1 MTGGRPTPIN
11 VAESRAQGSS
21 ATSSNLTS
29 PPSTPDDTNN
39 NKLLVAQASLVF
51 CAGLPDAYCAEDGE
65 RRLQAYFEQWG
76 QVRAVK
82 IRGKKTT
89 ADRPYA
95 FVTFQEPH
103 GAAMALKARH
113 TFKVKP
119 GAEDKGGTAAESS
132 SAGAAGSS
140 SSAAG
145 AGSSSSSPTS
155 AADAQPASSAGQG
168 GTSTAVWQGEL
179 DAAAFCA
186 QLVQMLTEGTNGQ
199 IPLGQLLQHHQKTFG
214 LKQQLRKPPNG
225 LRALVQ
231 SFSEEL
237 ELVPWA
243 DGPNP
248 GEYVVRLATDS
259 NEDRTIWVGT
269 SSKRPHATEANLAA
283 YFKQFGPLHP
293 DKPPRIREAASGD
306 GGAFAFVTFQH
317 GTSARAAL
325 YAEHANYKV
334 KPHKDS
340 RWKAGWEARTTTTSA
355 AHPQDELAALAARH
369 STSPPAVPAAA
380 PAAPAAAAAPPQI
393 VAGAGASPA
402 LPAGSWASAAGAASS
417 WDPTQLSEAEI
428 AAQQAALDQ
437 FSAGRPGE
445 PSLAANGGSS
455 SSSPI
460 AEAATSTKPSPPPL
474 PEAAQTTAAQTA
486 APPPADEAAKA
497 AAVKIITI
505 KQIRAVRH
513 LLQKRRASVS
523 IPIGSGSILEYVMQA
538 MPELDRAK
546 VVAAAF
552 GGKAPCKVYRWTELD
567 LAVIMMNLG
576 YFTKPSD

>member
-39 NKLLVAQASLVF
+39 NKSLVF

-393 VAGAGASPA
+393 VAGAGASSA

-445 PSLAANGGSS
+445 PSPAANGGSS

-460 AEAATSTKPSPPPL
+460 AEAATSTKPSPPPP

-546 VVAAAF
+546 VVEAAF